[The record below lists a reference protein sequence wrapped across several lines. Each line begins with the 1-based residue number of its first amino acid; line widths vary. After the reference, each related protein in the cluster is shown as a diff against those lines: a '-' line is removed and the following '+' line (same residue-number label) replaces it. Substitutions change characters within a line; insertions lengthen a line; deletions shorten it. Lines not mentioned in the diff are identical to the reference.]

1 MDDIPFCIRELR
13 KALLGH
19 QKRLRAGDN
28 LPSLTEL
35 ADIAGIHR
43 DTLYA
48 LMVGDRINQRSQ
60 YAISKALTEMMES
73 HWNQPSRLLSI
84 DLGSDGPRLKFGFAN
99 KNILSRR

>member
-1 MDDIPFCIRELR
+1 MDDRPFCIRELR

-19 QKRLRAGDN
+19 QRRLRAGDD

-48 LMVGDRINQRSQ
+48 LMAGDRVNERSQ
-60 YAISKALTEMMES
+60 YAISKALDTVAGS
-73 HWNQPSRLLSI
+73 ASNQRSRLLSVR
-84 DLGSDGPRLKFGFAN
+84 LNTDGPSLHFGLSHL
-99 KNILSRR
+99 NIFTKY